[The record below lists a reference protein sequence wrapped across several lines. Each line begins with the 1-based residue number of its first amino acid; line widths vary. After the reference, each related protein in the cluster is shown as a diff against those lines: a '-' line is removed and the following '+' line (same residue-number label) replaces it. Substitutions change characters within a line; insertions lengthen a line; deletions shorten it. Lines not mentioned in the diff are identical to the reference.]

1 MPERP
6 IHLDLR
12 SSSGSFDERLSSS
25 AHHLSEAPDAET
37 THRFREALNGDPVPT
52 DSVVSAA
59 PGSPFDLL
67 KRASDTPAPTQVLS
81 TLSSMVQQLMV
92 GEGLVGRRT
101 LRPQINPEVLPGV
114 SVTVTEDAGA
124 WVADFECQQ
133 EDSFLRLARSA
144 QEMAPRLAQML
155 QQDAVWRV
163 TALGLPDEG
172 AWTSWLQSH
181 LDRPGMEACAS
192 PPGGCQ

>member
-12 SSSGSFDERLSSS
+12 SSSGSFDERLGSS
-25 AHHLSEAPDAET
+25 AHHPREAADAQM
-37 THRFREALNGDPVPT
+37 THRFQQALNGDA
-52 DSVVSAA
+52 VSTHPGATAA
-59 PGSPFDLL
+59 SGSPFDLV
-67 KRASDTPAPTQVLS
+67 KRAPDTPAPTQVLS

-92 GEGLVGRRT
+92 GEGLDGRRT
-101 LRPQINPEVLPGV
+101 LRLQINPDVLPGV

-133 EDSFLRLARSA
+133 EDSFLRLAGSA

-155 QQDAVWRV
+155 RQDAVWRV
-163 TALGLPDEG
+163 TALGLPNEG
-172 AWTSWLQSH
+172 AWKSWLQSH

-192 PPGGCQ
+192 PPGGCP

>member
-12 SSSGSFDERLSSS
+12 SSSGNFDERLNSS
-25 AHHLSEAPDAET
+25 AHRHHAAPDAET
-37 THRFREALNGDPVPT
+37 AHRFQAALNGEPESSDPVA
-52 DSVVSAA
+52 SAT

-67 KRASDTPAPTQVLS
+67 QRRPESPAPTQVLS

-92 GEGLVGRRT
+92 GEGLDGRRT
-101 LRPQINPEVLPGV
+101 LRLQINPEILPGV
-114 SVTVTEDAGA
+114 TVTVTEDAGA

-163 TALGLPDEG
+163 TAHGLPEQG
-172 AWTSWLQSH
+172 VWTSWLQSH
-181 LDRPGMEACAS
+181 LERPGMEVCAG
-192 PPGGCQ
+192 PPGGHP

>member
-1 MPERP
+1 MPERR

-12 SSSGSFDERLSSS
+12 SSSGGFDERLNSS
-25 AHHLSEAPDAET
+25 AHRHHEAPDTDTA
-37 THRFREALNGDPVPT
+37 HRFHAALNGEPESAHTVA
-52 DSVVSAA
+52 SAA
-59 PGSPFDLL
+59 PVSPFALL
-67 KRASDTPAPTQVLS
+67 KRAQDTPAPTQVLS

-92 GEGLVGRRT
+92 GEGLDGRRT
-101 LRPQINPEVLPGV
+101 LRLQIHPEVLPGV
-114 SVTVTEDAGA
+114 TVTVTEDAGA

-155 QQDAVWRV
+155 QRDAVWRV
-163 TALGLPDEG
+163 TAHGLPEEG
-172 AWTSWLQSH
+172 AWKSWLQSH

-192 PPGGCQ
+192 PPGGRP